1 MSSQAVAA
9 YLAQALRLG
18 FFPGFSGRYW
28 TDRGAQERDRPLFR
42 RYIPLIR
49 ESTEAGW
56 RPVPA
61 AVASN
66 AAISVERFDSEKGG
80 VFYLTASNNGSSR
93 AEFRLTVDSNRLK
106 LKSGRSEVQDLLR
119 ARAVTAEWRDGN
131 LEFADSLD
139 PGEVTLYRISAERTA
154 AGN

>member
-1 MSSQAVAA
+1 VAA

-18 FFPGFSGRYW
+18 FFPGFNGRYW
-28 TDRGAQERDRPLFR
+28 TDRSAHDRDRPLFR

-80 VFYLTASNNGSSR
+80 VFYLTAFNRGSSR
-93 AEFRLTVDSNRLK
+93 TEFRLTVDSHRLR
-106 LKSGRSEVQDLLR
+106 LQPGRAEVQDLLR
-119 ARAVTAEWRDGN
+119 TKPVASEWRDGN
-131 LEFADSLD
+131 LEFPDSLE
-139 PGEVTLYRISAERTA
+139 PGEVTLYRITTERTA
-154 AGN
+154 AGS